1 MKSTLRFL
9 SALAALLSVAIPGAR
24 ALPEAEATAG
34 RLVLRR
40 YADAIVAVRATVT
53 IRISVNGR
61 HAPPSASNVDMNGTI
76 VTPEGVTVTSLS
88 ALDPQMI
95 FATLRQ
101 TMGPAASA
109 ADLEGSEVKALRLRL
124 ADGREIPAKILA
136 RDPSRDLALVGPAEA
151 VPVGRGTFP
160 FVDLRESPE
169 AATVLGTCFHL
180 SRTGEGMQRAALIR
194 PGAIIAILE
203 RPSRLFVVDTDL
215 YADGL
220 GCPVFDAQGRVLGV
234 CLRLLVDGL
243 PRGIVVVPSADVA
256 GEVAEKL
263 GGP

>member
-1 MKSTLRFL
+1 MKPTLRFVSVL
-9 SALAALLSVAIPGAR
+9 VALLSVPAPGVR

-40 YADAIVAVRATVT
+40 YADAVVAVRATVT

-61 HAPPSASNVDMNGTI
+61 HAPPSVSNVDVNGTM

-88 ALDPQMI
+88 ALDPQMV
-95 FATLRQ
+95 FAALRQ
-101 TMGPAASA
+101 SMGPAASA
-109 ADLEGSEVKALRLRL
+109 ADLEGSEVAGLRLRL
-124 ADGREIPAKILA
+124 ADGREIPAKILG
-136 RDPSRDLALVGPAEA
+136 RDPSRDLALVGPAQA
-151 VPVGRGTFP
+151 TPVGRGNLP
-160 FVDLRESPE
+160 FVDLRESPDS
-169 AATVLGTCFHL
+169 ASVLGTCFHL
-180 SRTGEGMQRAALIR
+180 ARTGEGMQRVALIR

-215 YADGL
+215 FADGL
-220 GCPVFDAQGRVLGV
+220 GCPVFDGQGRVLGI

-243 PRGIVVVPSADVA
+243 SKGVVVVPSADVA
-256 GEVAEKL
+256 GQVAAKL